1 MGRKF
6 GLLAESVRDVDPVLR
21 AFDRYLAARVQ
32 QRFDQGGPGWP
43 PLQAEQTGRRQTAA
57 LESLSRR
64 LVGEGRKAA
73 ARQGLRL
80 RAMEAAGEDTV
91 KRREQFARTLQ
102 RRLATVQEL
111 RRHIAGTAEESLSAR
126 LLPRVVRA
134 QARAEKVLGRVSQSF
149 RSEIKRGGLVRES
162 VIPWAGVHNEGGT
175 AGHGAKIPARPF
187 LFLEADD
194 VDVLVEMLRER
205 MLLAM
210 E

>member
-1 MGRKF
+1 M
-6 GLLAESVRDVDPVLR
+6 
-21 AFDRYLAARVQ
+21 
-32 QRFDQGGPGWP
+32 
-43 PLQAEQTGRRQTAA
+43 
-57 LESLSRR
+57 
-64 LVGEGRKAA
+64 
-73 ARQGLRL
+73 
-80 RAMEAAGEDTV
+80 
-91 KRREQFARTLQ
+91 
-102 RRLATVQEL
+102 QEL